1 MRSNTNA
8 VRRHNI
14 RCGHDIRLTRNLAAA
29 VATAMNLAPGYHLVL
44 ALGAGDETSNSD
56 ALETWV
62 SHQLIQLPGLTHQQL
77 LAELIHRLEKKL
89 TDLQELGYE

>member
-8 VRRHNI
+8 VRPQNV
-14 RCGHDIRLTRNLAAA
+14 RCGHDLRLTRNLAAA
-29 VATAMNLAPGYHLVL
+29 IATALNLAPGHHLVL
-44 ALGAGDETSNSD
+44 ALGAGDESTNGE

-62 SHQLIQLPGLTHQQL
+62 SHQVVQLRGMTHQQL

-89 TDLQELGYE
+89 TDLQEQGYE

>member
-1 MRSNTNA
+1 M
-8 VRRHNI
+8 NI
-14 RCGHDIRLTRNLAAA
+14 
-29 VATAMNLAPGYHLVL
+29 APGRHLVL
-44 ALGAGDETSNSD
+44 ALGAGDETSNGQ

-62 SHQLIQLPGLTHQQL
+62 SHQLVQLRNLTNQQL